1 MKLLKI
7 LEKNTDKSYSENNY
21 QDKIYSFLCLESK
34 EELEVYHVIDKN
46 IKSNQ
51 AVGFWMG
58 LKSQPSH
65 YTRTAINYLA
75 HKNRCNQNGMAS
87 IMAVKLHTKQ
97 GETSVVEYC
106 QEADNIISK
115 VHSSQLS
122 LINDG
127 YMIRINESGGY
138 CPISTLDNSSIHFQY
153 PTYLSVEDINEQEM
167 HNWILHKDI
176 KSKFEISSETIVIEN
191 DSRIPKKLI
200 EKYCNENNENP
211 DNIQVITSFKF
222 KSILFKSEDYIKFFS
237 DGIKNHNLKNIV
249 IETTAQDMSQ
259 VKSIKD
265 VFEYVMSK
273 IHPDK
278 HLNVYVMLHSDV
290 NDVFSTKV
298 NNITLKFIK

>member
-21 QDKIYSFLCLESK
+21 QDKIYSFLCLENK
-34 EELEVYHVIDKN
+34 EDLKLYHEIDLN
-46 IKSNQ
+46 IKSKQ

-58 LKSQPSH
+58 LKSQPDNFK
-65 YTRTAINYLA
+65 RNAIGYLA
-75 HKNRCNQNGMAS
+75 HENRCNQNGMAS
-87 IMAVKLHTKQ
+87 IMALKLESKQ
-97 GETSVVEYC
+97 GETSIIEYC
-106 QEADNIISK
+106 QEADNIIGR

-122 LINDG
+122 LINSG
-127 YMIRINESGGY
+127 NMIRINESGGY
-138 CPISTLDNSSIHFQY
+138 CPINTLEEYSSI
-153 PTYLSVEDINEQEM
+153 EDINEHEM
-167 HNWILHKDI
+167 HNWILYKDI

-211 DNIQVITSFKF
+211 DNIQVITSFKM
-222 KSILFKSEDYIKFFS
+222 KSILFKPEDFINFFS

-249 IETTAQDMSQ
+249 IETTAQDRSQ

-265 VFEYVMSK
+265 VFEYIMTK

-278 HLNVYVMLHSDV
+278 HLNIHLMLHCDE
-290 NDVFSTKV
+290 NDIFSTKV
-298 NNITLKFIK
+298 KNITLKLIK

>member
-1 MKLLKI
+1 MKILKI

-21 QDKIYSFLCLESK
+21 QDKIYSFLCLENK
-34 EELEVYHVIDKN
+34 EDLKLYHEIDLN
-46 IKSNQ
+46 IKSKQ

-58 LKSQPSH
+58 LKSQPDNFK
-65 YTRTAINYLA
+65 RNAIGYLA
-75 HKNRCNQNGMAS
+75 HENRCNQNGMAS
-87 IMAVKLHTKQ
+87 IMALKLESKQ
-97 GETSVVEYC
+97 GETSIIEYC
-106 QEADNIISK
+106 QEADNIIGR

-122 LINDG
+122 LINSG
-127 YMIRINESGGY
+127 NMIRINESGGY
-138 CPISTLDNSSIHFQY
+138 CPINTLEEYYSI
-153 PTYLSVEDINEQEM
+153 EDINEQEM
-167 HNWILHKDI
+167 HNWILYKDI

-200 EKYCNENNENP
+200 EKYCKENNENP
-211 DNIQVITSFKF
+211 DNIQVITSFKM
-222 KSILFKSEDYIKFFS
+222 KSILFKPEDYIKFFS

-273 IHPDK
+273 MHPDK
-278 HLNVYVMLHSDV
+278 HLNIYVMLHCDE
-290 NDVFSTKV
+290 NDMFSTKV

>member
-7 LEKNTDKSYSENNY
+7 LEKNSDKSYSENNF
-21 QDKIYSFLCLESK
+21 QDKIYSFLCLENK
-34 EELEVYHVIDKN
+34 HDLQLYHDIDLN
-46 IKSNQ
+46 IKSKQ

-75 HKNRCNQNGMAS
+75 HENRCNHNGIAS
-87 IMAVKLHTKQ
+87 LMAVKLHTKQ

-106 QEADNIISK
+106 QEADNIIGK
-115 VHSSQLS
+115 IHYTQLS
-122 LINDG
+122 LINSG
-127 YMIRINESGGY
+127 SMIRINESGGY
-138 CPISTLDNSSIHFQY
+138 CPINTLEN
-153 PTYLSVEDINEQEM
+153 YLSIEDINEQEM

-200 EKYCNENNENP
+200 EKYCKENNENP

-222 KSILFKSEDYIKFFS
+222 KSILFKPEDYIKFFS

-278 HLNVYVMLHSDV
+278 HLNVHVMLHCGE

-298 NNITLKFIK
+298 SNITLKFIK